1 MKEIGKNGVQLVP
14 WLKNADKKVQK
25 HGLLERNVGKQGLE
39 SVTNCHRLKI
49 VDKREICMFDKFG
62 EMDSYKEI
70 NELAENLFNEGDIDS
85 LRVMAKE
92 NGIPDDFVEM
102 YLEGAIPE
110 LCDSTTAALGKL
122 DVEAAGLKLNGLMLD
137 WVEYIKGLCM
147 EEVMIAHQVR
157 KQGKSLQECMAVL
170 LKYSFNN
177 RTAVAKEI
185 VKAAKIIA
193 SRVDFGIPGMAEAK
207 KMIREYYL
215 GGSNK

>member
-1 MKEIGKNGVQLVP
+1 
-14 WLKNADKKVQK
+14 
-25 HGLLERNVGKQGLE
+25 
-39 SVTNCHRLKI
+39 
-49 VDKREICMFDKFG
+49 MFDKFG
-62 EMDSYKEI
+62 EMNSYKEI
-70 NELAENLFNEGDIDS
+70 NELAENLFNERDTDS

-147 EEVMIAHQVR
+147 EEVMVAHQVR
-157 KQGKSLQECMAVL
+157 KKGKSLQGCMAVL
-170 LKYSFNN
+170 LKYSFDN
-177 RTAVAKEI
+177 RATVAKEI
-185 VKAAKIIA
+185 VKAAKISA

-215 GGSNK
+215 GGDR